1 MKNYCQ
7 IPTVGEVCTQRKIVL
22 QKICQK
28 INKSSF
34 AEGGILMPQI
44 VTRPRI
50 LHET

>member
-22 QKICQK
+22 QKI
-28 INKSSF
+28 NKWSF